1 MYEISAARPH
11 DSKIIES
18 LLDQVFGP
26 DRFNKTSYRY
36 RDGVD
41 PIPELCQVAHS
52 NHRLVATIRYWP
64 VTIGPKAVPAV
75 LMGPVGVQSDR
86 RGEGIG
92 VALIRRTL
100 DKARE
105 MGYGVCVL
113 VGDAAYYQRFG
124 FEPAE
129 KFGIA
134 MPNQPNRLMAKALVE
149 GGLDGVSGDIAKVTP
164 GS

>member
-18 LLDQVFGP
+18 LLDKVFGP
-26 DRFNKTSYRY
+26 DRFAKQSYRY

-41 PIPELCQVAHS
+41 PVPALSQVAHS

-64 VTIGPKAVPAV
+64 VVIGHDAVPAV
-75 LMGPVGVQSDR
+75 LMGPVGVLPDR

-92 VALIRRTL
+92 VALVRHTL
-100 DKARE
+100 GMARDL
-105 MGYGVCVL
+105 GYGICVL
-113 VGDAAYYQRFG
+113 VGDAAYYQRFD

-129 KFGIA
+129 KYGIS
-134 MPNQPNRLMAKALVE
+134 MPGQPNRLMVKALVD
-149 GGLDGVSGDIAKVTP
+149 GALDGVSGEIRRSD
-164 GS
+164 S